1 MKIDMNANMNTNPN
15 ATWSALELGT
25 SAIPAIWRARI
36 GADAQ
41 FDLFRSSFLQ
51 TRPEPATS
59 FPCRRCGCAHA
70 ITIHAPNDIVAVCTC
85 DPWNCDDIF
94 LTAADIQVLELNWPT
109 LARALC
115 QALGLDSRP
124 ADLPL
129 PNTRQIGSWSA
140 DAVPVI
146 LTIQPER
153 TDFQHIIAAL
163 TARLRDKFILL
174 APTASHMDATSA
186 EYLKNVGAQLF
197 ALDSHIILINS
208 GTLQPRS
215 LPGEMFARF
224 RPEPKDALA
233 ENDARRVFAIMQQL
247 ESQSRRKPPS
257 VLTVFGFYCREALS
271 VREIARRC
279 HCSSTTIIERL
290 NVIQKKTGLSA
301 AALRALSPHIDK
313 IRDEM
318 SDSRALKIHRP
329 TAIYG
334 YDETDER

>member
-1 MKIDMNANMNTNPN
+1 MNTNTN
-15 ATWSALELGT
+15 TNRSIWSALELGT
-25 SAIPAIWRARI
+25 SAIPAIWRSRI

-41 FDLFRSSFLQ
+41 FDLFRSSFLHA
-51 TRPEPATS
+51 RSEPATS

-85 DPWNCDDIF
+85 DPWNCDELI
-94 LTAADIQVLELNWPT
+94 LTAADIQVLELNWPK

-124 ADLPL
+124 ADLAL
-129 PNTRQIGSWSA
+129 PNTRQIGCWSA
-140 DAVPVI
+140 DAVLVI

-153 TDFQHIIAAL
+153 PDFRQVVAAL
-163 TARLRDKFILL
+163 ANRLRDKFILL
-174 APTASHMDATSA
+174 APTARHLDATSA

-197 ALDSHIILINS
+197 ALDSHIILTAG

-215 LPGEMFARF
+215 LPGEMFANF
-224 RPEPKDALA
+224 RPEPNDAIA

-271 VREIARRC
+271 VREIARQC

-290 NVIQKKTGLSA
+290 NVIQKKTGLSPV
-301 AALRALSPHIDK
+301 ALRALSPHIEK
-313 IRDEM
+313 IRDRM
-318 SDSRALKIHRP
+318 SDPRARNIHRP
-329 TAIYG
+329 SAIYG
-334 YDETDER
+334 DEDSDER